1 MNQKRFPE
9 EFKIEAVRQ
18 IVERGHP
25 VAEVSARLGVS
36 THSLYKWMKEQQL
49 PPGQRQ
55 EQLSQTEELRRLKA
69 ELKRVTEERDILKK
83 AAVSSTGHCNMF
95 VKFTS
100 WRIEAKR
107 FSWPFI

>member
-49 PPGQRQ
+49 PSGQRQ

-83 AAVSSTGHCNMF
+83 AAAYF
-95 VKFTS
+95 
-100 WRIEAKR
+100 AKQ
-107 FSWPFI
+107 SG

>member
-18 IVERGHP
+18 IVEGGHL

-36 THSLYKWMKEQQL
+36 THSLYKWIREQQL

-55 EQLSQTEELRRLKA
+55 EQLSQTEE
-69 ELKRVTEERDILKK
+69 RDILKRPPRTLPNSPGE
-83 AAVSSTGHCNMF
+83 VR
-95 VKFTS
+95 VY
-100 WRIEAKR
+100 
-107 FSWPFI
+107 

>member
-36 THSLYKWMKEQQL
+36 PS
-49 PPGQRQ
+49 GC
-55 EQLSQTEELRRLKA
+55 SQ
-69 ELKRVTEERDILKK
+69 V
-83 AAVSSTGHCNMF
+83 F
-95 VKFTS
+95 
-100 WRIEAKR
+100 
-107 FSWPFI
+107 PFNNNT